1 MLSGVPQGSV
11 LGPLLFLIFIN
22 DLPNATDFLTLLFA
36 DDTTFQVSGVN
47 LEDLFEKANF
57 ELEKASIW
65 FEANKLTLNVKKT
78 KFMIFSDKNVQTQLE
93 LRIGGKSIE
102 QVGTGCKEQYFK
114 FVGHVLDDKLSWEG
128 HVEHI
133 CKKLASSN
141 FAINSSKH
149 FLPLKIRLSIYYSLF
164 DSHLNYGNLLWGC
177 AKTKFLTKIENLQ
190 KRCIRNVVLKK
201 FKAHT
206 EPIFMDLEILNLTDK
221 LTYCRSNFMH
231 QFKHDKLPASFSG
244 IFTDIINSDELQ
256 IRHNDYNY
264 VNKPAIKSYLEKFP
278 LKQIVSNWN
287 SLSIDLKSTGEEDE
301 FKTLLKEDLLS
312 KYSFET
318 DCPINCF
325 SCN

>member
-1 MLSGVPQGSV
+1 
-11 LGPLLFLIFIN
+11 
-22 DLPNATDFLTLLFA
+22 
-36 DDTTFQVSGVN
+36 
-47 LEDLFEKANF
+47 
-57 ELEKASIW
+57 
-65 FEANKLTLNVKKT
+65 
-78 KFMIFSDKNVQTQLE
+78 
-93 LRIGGKSIE
+93 
-102 QVGTGCKEQYFK
+102 
-114 FVGHVLDDKLSWEG
+114 
-128 HVEHI
+128 
-133 CKKLASSN
+133 
-141 FAINSSKH
+141 
-149 FLPLKIRLSIYYSLF
+149 
-164 DSHLNYGNLLWGC
+164 
-177 AKTKFLTKIENLQ
+177 
-190 KRCIRNVVLKK
+190 
-201 FKAHT
+201 
-206 EPIFMDLEILNLTDK
+206 
-221 LTYCRSNFMH
+221 MH